1 MSNLDLNDYN
11 IRTDLAIEALEM
23 ATENLA
29 ASLEG
34 VASNITEE
42 DGIKITKVH
51 VQNEIGA
58 QRIGK
63 VIGQ

>member
-23 ATENLA
+23 ATE
-29 ASLEG
+29 SLVTPIEG
-34 VASNITEE
+34 VISNITEE

-58 QRIGK
+58 QRLGK
-63 VIGQ
+63 S